1 MVCEFFDVFPKE
13 FPCLPPHRKMDFFIE
28 LYLGTDPISIAPYRM
43 TPVELK
49 ELNIQLQEF
58 QSKGFIWPSTS
69 PWGAPVL
76 FVKKKDGS
84 LRFCVDYRKLNK
96 VTVKNKYLLPH
107 IDDLFDQLCGACYFS
122 KIDLRSGYH

>member
-96 VTVKNKYLLPH
+96 VTVKNKYPLPL
-107 IDDLFDQLCGACYFS
+107 IDDLFE
-122 KIDLRSGYH
+122 

>member
-13 FPCLPPHRKMDFFIE
+13 FPCLPPHRKMDFSIE
-28 LYLGTDPISIAPYRM
+28 LYLGIDPISIAPYRK

-69 PWGAPVL
+69 PWGALVL

-96 VTVKNKYLLPH
+96 VTVKNKYPLPL
-107 IDDLFDQLCGACYFS
+107 IDDLFE
-122 KIDLRSGYH
+122 